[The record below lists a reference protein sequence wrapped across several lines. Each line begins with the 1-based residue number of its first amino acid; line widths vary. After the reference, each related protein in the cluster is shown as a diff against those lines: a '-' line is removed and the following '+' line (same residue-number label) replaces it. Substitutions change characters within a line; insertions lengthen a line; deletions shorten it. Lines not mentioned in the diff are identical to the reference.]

1 MSKKTNPIKKPAKP
15 SKRNKKRDFSGS
27 KKSRIL
33 KILGKSLLYA
43 LGIGVVVSVVTL
55 IILAITNVNSG
66 TGDLGNSTNIG
77 IFVGFGI
84 VSFVIVFFYILIY
97 ELIIEYRFATNKIP
111 NKKTILIHDNIL
123 SEEDDVSVHDEK
135 HKSSKQKSKA
145 TKKSTKN
152 EDLENKEKEMKPKF
166 TEIKT
171 VTQIQEIKKNKKRK
185 KR

>member
-15 SKRNKKRDFSGS
+15 SKRKKQRDFSGS
-27 KKSRIL
+27 KKSRIW
-33 KILGKSLLYA
+33 KILSKSFLYA
-43 LGIGVVVSVVTL
+43 VGIGIVVSIVTL

-66 TGDLGNSTNIG
+66 SGSLGDVISIG
-77 IFVGFGI
+77 IYIGFGI
-84 VSFVIVFFYILIY
+84 VSFIIVFFYILIY
-97 ELIIEYRFATNKIP
+97 ELIIEYRFATNRIP

-135 HKSSKQKSKA
+135 HKSTKQKGKVS
-145 TKKSTKN
+145 KKSIKN
-152 EDLENKEKEMKPKF
+152 DELESKETETKPKF

-171 VTQIQEIKKNKKRK
+171 ETQIQEIKKNKKRK